1 MKTHRLIQAVA
12 LATLLFGISY
22 TSAPASAASQVE
34 QAFEAL
40 KAQRDKNRGY
50 FMDML
55 LGAGIALDWA
65 NLTFKSKGQAP
76 LYCIPQD
83 VSLNAHNYADIALQ
97 EFERR
102 PEWYKHP
109 LLEAYPNDVV
119 VNALAYGLKTT
130 FPCRLQ
136 SE

>member
-1 MKTHRLIQAVA
+1 MKTHRLIQAVV
-12 LATLLFGISY
+12 LAAFLFN
-22 TSAPASAASQVE
+22 TSSVSAASQVE
-34 QAFEAL
+34 KAFEAL

-65 NLTFKSKGQAP
+65 NSSFKSKGQAP

-83 VSLNAHNYADIALQ
+83 LSLNARNYADIALQ

-109 LLEAYPNDVV
+109 ILEAYPNDVV
-119 VNALAYGLKTT
+119 VNALAYGLVTT
-130 FPCRLQ
+130 FPCKLQ

>member
-1 MKTHRLIQAVA
+1 MKIHRLIQAVVLPA
-12 LATLLFGISY
+12 LLFGLS
-22 TSAPASAASQVE
+22 SASAGPQVDK
-34 QAFEAL
+34 AFEAL

-65 NLTFKSKGQAP
+65 NLAFKSNGQAP

-83 VSLNAHNYADIALQ
+83 VSLNAHDYADIALQ
-97 EFERR
+97 EFARR

-119 VNALAYGLKTT
+119 VNALAYGLKATY
-130 FPCRLQ
+130 PCRLQ
-136 SE
+136 NE